1 MPRRIARDE
10 AVARA
15 LAERGGA
22 ACLIC
27 ALRDGAAGPR
37 WVLAEG
43 EHSLALLSRY
53 PLRWGHTLVAIR
65 GHVERFSEV
74 DDAAWAEA
82 GRLALRVA
90 RALERALA
98 PRRVYV
104 ASLGAAAPD
113 LPMSSPHLHL
123 HVVPL
128 HDPGDRPSAVFTLS
142 EGTVDG
148 TAAEW
153 AELRERIAAALRD
166 EP

>member
-1 MPRRIARDE
+1 MPRRISRAD

-22 ACLIC
+22 SCLIC

-37 WVLAEG
+37 WVVAEG
-43 EHSLALLSRY
+43 EHALVLLSRY
-53 PLRWGHTLVAIR
+53 PLRWGHLLVAVR
-65 GHVERFSEV
+65 GHVERFVEV
-74 DDAAWAEA
+74 EDAAWSDACS
-82 GRLALRVA
+82 LARRAA

-104 ASLGAAAPD
+104 ASLGAAAPE

-123 HVVPL
+123 HVVPI
-128 HDPGDRPSAVFTLS
+128 DDSGDRPSAVFTLS
-142 EGTVDG
+142 EGTYDG
-148 TAAEW
+148 TEAEW
-153 AELRERIAAALRD
+153 AELRERITAALQA

>member
-1 MPRRIARDE
+1 MMPRRIARDE

-15 LAERGGA
+15 LAERGEA
-22 ACLIC
+22 RCLIC

-37 WVLAEG
+37 WTIAEG
-43 EHSLALLSRY
+43 EHAIVLLSRY
-53 PLRWGHTLVAIR
+53 ALRWGHALVAIR
-65 GHVERFSEV
+65 GHVENFSEV
-74 DDAAWAEA
+74 TDAAWAEA
-82 GRLALRVA
+82 SSLALRTA
-90 RALERALA
+90 RALERALS

-142 EGTVDG
+142 EGTYDG
-148 TAAEW
+148 TAEEW
-153 AELRERIAAALRD
+153 AELRERLSAALLRT
-166 EP
+166 

>member
-1 MPRRIARDE
+1 MPRRISRAE

-15 LAERGGA
+15 LAERGDA
-22 ACLIC
+22 PCLIC

-37 WVLAEG
+37 WVVAEG

-53 PLRWGHTLVAIR
+53 PLRWGHVLVALR
-65 GHVERFSEV
+65 GHVERFTDVE
-74 DDAAWAEA
+74 DAVWADA
-82 GRLALRVA
+82 SRLALRVA

-104 ASLGAAAPD
+104 ASLGAAAPG

-128 HDPGDRPSAVFTLS
+128 ADADDKPSAVFTLS
-142 EGTVDG
+142 EGTYCG
-148 TAAEW
+148 TDPEW
-153 AELRERIAAALRD
+153 AELRERITAAIRG
-166 EP
+166 ES